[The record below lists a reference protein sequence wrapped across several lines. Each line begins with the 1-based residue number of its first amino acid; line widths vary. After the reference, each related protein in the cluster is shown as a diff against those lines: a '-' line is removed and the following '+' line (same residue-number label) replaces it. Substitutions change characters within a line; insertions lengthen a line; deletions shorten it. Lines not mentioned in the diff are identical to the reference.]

1 MENRIDELNKLEEQI
16 TQTQQLLKQTDKK
29 DSLISS
35 LKTQRNIFAVLTL
48 LLLASSIY
56 FFFNKTKSV
65 ADDYIENNNNVM
77 LIEKDSLMIF
87 KKAYLKNLIAE
98 QSKSEQTNSLIN
110 EKIIYSVQIGA
121 FKDFNLTSDG
131 LLNLSEYQANGFNKF
146 SLGNYKTYSE
156 AKYLKDSLTKL
167 GFKGCFLT
175 ARSYGKPI
183 DIREALAL
191 SNEPQFLEQ

>member
-16 TQTQQLLKQTDKK
+16 SQTQQLLKQTDKK

-35 LKTQRNIFAVLTL
+35 LKTQRNIFAILTL

-56 FFFNKTKSV
+56 FFFNKTKSS
-65 ADDYIENNNNVM
+65 ADDYIENNNAI
-77 LIEKDSLMIF
+77 LIEKDSLMIY

-98 QSKSEQTNSLIN
+98 QKKSAQTNSLIN

-146 SLGNYKTYSE
+146 S
-156 AKYLKDSLTKL
+156 
-167 GFKGCFLT
+167 
-175 ARSYGKPI
+175 
-183 DIREALAL
+183 
-191 SNEPQFLEQ
+191 

>member
-16 TQTQQLLKQTDKK
+16 SQTQQLLKQTDKK

-35 LKTQRNIFAVLTL
+35 LKTQRNIFAIFTL

-56 FFFNKTKSV
+56 FFFNKTKSS
-65 ADDYIENNNNVM
+65 ADDYIENNNAI
-77 LIEKDSLMIF
+77 LIEKDPLMIY

-98 QSKSEQTNSLIN
+98 QKKSAQTNSLIN

-183 DIREALAL
+183 DIRKALVL